1 MTNKQFQK
9 IIAEYERLVF
19 TVCYRMVGD
28 YEEAQ
33 NLTQETFI
41 SAFVHIDSCQTDNY
55 KAWIIRIASN
65 KAKDYLKSAYNR
77 KVRQMEDDFDA
88 PSEKIP
94 IEERY
99 IQKESADIV
108 KKEILALNEPY
119 HKVSVMYFLEEQ
131 TVSEIAERL
140 KRPKKTVQTQ
150 ISRAKDILKRNLKK
164 EELI

>member
-9 IIAEYERLVF
+9 IISEYERLVF

-55 KAWIIRIASN
+55 KAWITRIASN

-77 KVRQMEDDFDA
+77 RVQQMEEGFDA
-88 PSEKIP
+88 PSDVMP
-94 IEERY
+94 IEDRY
-99 IQKESADIV
+99 LQKESADIA
-108 KKEILALNEPY
+108 KKEILALSEPY
-119 HKVSVMYFLEEQ
+119 HKVSVMYFLEEK
-131 TVSEIAERL
+131 TVNEIAEAL

-150 ISRAKDILKRNLKK
+150 LTRAKDILRRNLKK